1 MSKNKKKPVKPS
13 PKATPVS
20 TIKEEQNYYKVPLAS
35 AQDPLYRRI
44 FLFSLLFM
52 LITGIILSL
61 GSGINGD
68 DEYQVDYSNK
78 LVQYYSTMGADTSAY
93 YIEKGNMHYYGGF
106 FDLLTGMVNKTLG
119 FDEFDTAYHQVRHI
133 FNVLFGLLT
142 ILFVGLLT
150 RELAGWRLA
159 ILALWLLFLSP
170 RFIGHSLMNPKDIPF
185 AAGFA
190 ISLYYM
196 SRLFRQI
203 PDIQWKTGLG
213 VALGMALAIASR
225 AGGLL
230 LIGYLFLGL
239 GLDLLTRY
247 GVGGIFQRLKKV
259 LPLAGYVLG
268 ISVVAYF
275 LAVLTWPAALR
286 DPLHHPLAALT
297 EFSKL
302 GVKIRL
308 LFMGENVMSD
318 DTVWYYPLIWI
329 FKTIPIYALI
339 GVGGALV
346 AFPALLKRY
355 STVPVLLLYFASL
368 FPLCYVIYKQ
378 SILHDGWRHLIFV
391 YPSMIVLA
399 SLFFL
404 YLEEKLKANK
414 FTQYALW
421 AILGLTLLEPALFIA
436 RNSHFPYVY
445 FNPIAGG
452 MKGAL
457 GNYETDYWGVS
468 VKQAIDWLDKEGI
481 ISPEM
486 NDTIYLGTTFYYN
499 VSRQTREQYKGKVK
513 VRYVRFN
520 NRYSEDW
527 QYGIFPSRYIRGPH
541 LRSGTW
547 PNSKT
552 VHTIAANGVPLLAI
566 EENKENW
573 VYKGQEATKRA
584 DWTGAIADFEK
595 ELETHPDNELAWIG
609 LANIY
614 VTLGNNDKG
623 LECAQQALKIA
634 PDVENGLLYEG
645 LAYFNKNDLNNAM
658 TSFSQAI
665 KVNEEYYIA
674 HYYLGMVHE
683 KRKDYKLAY
692 EYAQKALENNPR
704 FKQGYELAA
713 RALEALG
720 NPQDA
725 ARYREAGSRF

>member
-1 MSKNKKKPVKPS
+1 MSRNKKKPVQPSSKAKPV
-13 PKATPVS
+13 A
-20 TIKEEQNYYKVPLAS
+20 TIKEEKNLYIIPTGSTY
-35 AQDPLYRRI
+35 DPWYRRI

-52 LITGIILSL
+52 LVSGVILSL

-119 FDEFDTAYHQVRHI
+119 LDEFDTAYHQVRHI

-142 ILFVGLLT
+142 ILFVALLT
-150 RELAGWRLA
+150 KELAGWRLA
-159 ILALWLLFLSP
+159 VLALWLLYLSP
-170 RFIGHSLMNPKDIPF
+170 RFLGHSLMNPKDIPF

-190 ISLYYM
+190 ISLFYM
-196 SRLFRQI
+196 SRLFRQVPRI
-203 PDIQWKTGLG
+203 EWKTGLG

-239 GLDLLTRY
+239 GMDLLTRY
-247 GVGGIFQRLKKV
+247 GIGGIFQRIKKIA
-259 LPLAGYVLG
+259 PLLGYALI
-268 ISVVAYF
+268 ISATAYC
-275 LAVLTWPAALR
+275 LAILTWPAALK
-286 DPLHHPLAALT
+286 DPLNHPLAALT

-329 FKTIPIYALI
+329 YKTIPLYALI
-339 GVGGALV
+339 GVGGALA
-346 AFPALLKRY
+346 AFPMLLKRF
-355 STVPVLLLYFASL
+355 STVPVFLLYFASL
-368 FPLCYVIYKQ
+368 FPLFYVIYKQ

-391 YPSMIVLA
+391 YPSMIVLSA
-399 SLFFL
+399 LFLL
-404 YLEEKLKANK
+404 YLEEQLKANK
-414 FTQYALW
+414 IAQYALW
-421 AILGLTLLEPALFIA
+421 AVLGLTMLEPALFIV

-445 FNPIAGG
+445 FNPLAGG
-452 MKGAL
+452 MKGAF
-457 GNYETDYWGVS
+457 GNYESDYWGTS
-468 VKQAIDWLDKEGI
+468 VKQAIDWLDQEGI
-481 ISPEM
+481 ISPDM
-486 NDTIYLGTTFYYN
+486 SDTLYIGTTFYYN
-499 VSRQTREQYKGKVK
+499 LSRQTREQYQGKVK

-552 VHTIAANGVPLLAI
+552 IHTIEANGVPLLAI

-573 VYKGQEATKRA
+573 VYKGQEATKQA
-584 DWTGAIADFEK
+584 DWTGAVGYFEQ
-595 ELETHPDNELAWIG
+595 EIEAHPDNELAWIG

-614 VTLGNNDKG
+614 ITLGNNDKG

-634 PDVENGLLYEG
+634 PDLENGLLYEG
-645 LAYFNKNDLNNAM
+645 LAFYNKNDLNNAM
-658 TSFSQAI
+658 TSFGQAI

-683 KRKDYKLAY
+683 KRKDYALAY

-720 NPQDA
+720 NTQDA
-725 ARYREAGSRF
+725 ARYREAGNRF